1 MNLQEIVNA
10 ISTVGF
16 PIAACIY
23 LVYNQREMNKATNET
38 IDKLRDTIENNT
50 KVVTRLEAKLD
61 GSDD

>member
-23 LVYNQREMNKATNET
+23 LVYNQREMNNATNET

>member
-1 MNLQEIVNA
+1 MTLQEIVNA